1 MQKRIPITK
10 LALQLTDNH
19 YALPLSMLNISRM
32 EVDEHPH
39 AFAAEGCVAVLADAM
54 TAMELIRAAQSLREL
69 ADYLMTILADECGSC
84 TACRAHGEKCEAYH
98 DDGGG
103 AIQIPPQLRENA
115 NIPADAKLDY
125 TIDPDNGEIRIV
137 QAEYEHDLSDL
148 SPELL
153 KALREN
159 NICMENL
166 QEHLRE
172 EDLVYGV

>member
-10 LALQLTDNH
+10 LVLQRTDNH
-19 YALPLSMLNISRM
+19 YVLPLSMLNISRM
-32 EVDEHPH
+32 EVDERPD
-39 AFAAEGCVAVLADAM
+39 AFAAEGCVAVLADTM
-54 TAMELIRAAQSLREL
+54 TAMELICAAQSLREL

-84 TACRAHGEKCEAYH
+84 TACHAHGEKCEAFHY
-98 DDGGG
+98 DGG
-103 AIQIPPQLRENA
+103 ALRIPLQLREDA

-125 TIDPDNGEIRIV
+125 TVDPDNGEIRIV
-137 QAEYEHDLSDL
+137 QAEYAHDLSDL

-159 NICMENL
+159 NVCMENL

-172 EDLVYGV
+172 EDLVYGI